1 MSDERF
7 RMSGAAHVERVRLT
21 WWEANS
27 NRRQIH
33 WAANAP
39 VLHSITIEVLGV
51 LDQKKISY
59 NVHGVLP
66 QHRLPMMTDSEKNMM
81 LMVLRDAL
89 AAQMSRD
96 TLVAVAP
103 IKRDLVEWKTAS
115 LQESKAILNGT

>member
-1 MSDERF
+1 MSEERF
-7 RMSGAAHVERVRLT
+7 RITGAAHVERVRLT
-21 WWEANS
+21 WWEAIC
-27 NRRQIH
+27 NRHQIH
-33 WAANAP
+33 WTANAP

-66 QHRLPMMTDSEKNMM
+66 QHRLPEMTASEKNMM

-96 TLVAVAP
+96 TLMAVAP
-103 IKRDLVEWKTAS
+103 IKRDLVDWATESS
-115 LQESKAILNGT
+115 L